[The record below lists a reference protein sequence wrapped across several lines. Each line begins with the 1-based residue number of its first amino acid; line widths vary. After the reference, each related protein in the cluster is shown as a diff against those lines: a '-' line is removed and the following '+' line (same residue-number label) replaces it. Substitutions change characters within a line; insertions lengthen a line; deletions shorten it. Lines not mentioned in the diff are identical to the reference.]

1 MIRRHEPCK
10 DPGPEHSRQGKS
22 RQEVPE
28 VGMDLRSSKGRRRPV
43 CVLESRRELGAR
55 RRWERQTKVM
65 SARGRW
71 RLEASGE
78 FEQGGTWRVVL

>member
-1 MIRRHEPCK
+1 MIRSHEPGK

-22 RQEVPE
+22 RQEAPE

-43 CVLESRRELGAR
+43 CVLEFRHELGAR
-55 RRWERQTKVM
+55 RIRERQTKVM
-65 SARGRW
+65 SARGWW

-78 FEQGGTWRVVL
+78 FEQGVTWCVVL